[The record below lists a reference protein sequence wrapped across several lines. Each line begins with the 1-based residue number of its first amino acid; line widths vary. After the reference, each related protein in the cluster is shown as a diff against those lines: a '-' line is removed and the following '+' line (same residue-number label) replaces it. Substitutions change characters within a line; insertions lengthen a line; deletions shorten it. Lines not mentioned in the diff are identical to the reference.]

1 MALRVGQTIR
11 VHTGIREATG
21 TVMWMTATEVVI
33 REPSGT
39 ITRAHRQWV
48 IE

>member
-1 MALRVGQTIR
+1 MKIGQTIR

-21 TVMWMTATEVVI
+21 TILWLTATEVVI
-33 REPSGT
+33 REASGT
-39 ITRAHRQWV
+39 ITRVHQAWV